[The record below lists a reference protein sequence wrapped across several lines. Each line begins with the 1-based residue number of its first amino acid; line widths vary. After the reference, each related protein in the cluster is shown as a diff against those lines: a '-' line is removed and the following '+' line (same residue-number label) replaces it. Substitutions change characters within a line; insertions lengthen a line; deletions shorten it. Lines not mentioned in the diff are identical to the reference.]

1 MTMRKTGK
9 FTARAMLAAGGL
21 LLGAAVA
28 AQELPDARQAQK
40 QLFKTNKR
48 AVVLRVLRPDL
59 VPDSYRAA
67 LEKAVAIQK
76 YYEAMAASPSEG
88 MLAKSATL
96 AINFHSTDAARAA
109 AIAGCNAKKKEE
121 SEACVVIAEFLPRG
135 YEEPRAFSLSYN
147 ATEAFRKYRRA
158 GKPKS
163 FAISPSTGE
172 WGEAVK
178 AASSAAA
185 DAAALEACAARAAR
199 ALAGAGDCRVVSRN

>member
-1 MTMRKTGK
+1 MLK
-9 FTARAMLAAGGL
+9 ARTLIIGAGALLLAGG
-21 LLGAAVA
+21 VA
-28 AQELPDARQAQK
+28 AQELPNAREAQK

-48 AVVLRVLRPDL
+48 SVILRVLRPDL
-59 VPDSYRAA
+59 VPDSYKSA
-67 LEKAVAIQK
+67 LEMATGIQK
-76 YYEAMAASPSEG
+76 YYEAMAASPTEG

-96 AINFHSTDAARAA
+96 AINFHSAAAAREA

-121 SEACVVIAEFLPRG
+121 SEDCVVIAEFLPKG
-135 YEEPRAFSLSYN
+135 YDGPRAFSLSYN

-185 DAAALEACAARAAR
+185 DQAALAACAAKAAKS
-199 ALAGAGDCRVVSRN
+199 GAEDCRLVSRN